1 MTKHDLLLEIGC
13 EEIPARFIE
22 DLRNQ
27 LADRMQKWLSEQ
39 RIEAK
44 EAVTYATPRR
54 IAVLIRDVAERQTD
68 MDEEVRG
75 PAKHIALAPDGSWS
89 KAAEGFARKQGI
101 PVDALVFD
109 VWKGETYVFAR
120 KRVEGQPT
128 VKLLAE
134 GLPSVLSS
142 LHFPKTMRWGTERTR
157 FIRPVRWLVCLFG
170 EETVPVSWA
179 GVMAAN
185 RTRGHRFLGGEA
197 TLSHPDQYVE
207 VLRRQWVI
215 ADVDERRRMILDQL
229 RRMETE
235 RGWRIPVAEDLL
247 DEVTHLVE
255 YPTALAG
262 SFDES
267 FLVLPR
273 AVLITTMRE
282 HQRYFPVESEDG
294 RLLPHFVTV
303 RNGDNTSLDVVARGN
318 EKVLRARL
326 ADARFFYD
334 EDLKLPIE
342 RAVKKLDQ
350 VVFHEELGT
359 MGDKVR
365 RIVNLADCLADALQW
380 DEDRR
385 QVLKRAAEICKF
397 DLSTQMVYE
406 FPELEGIMG
415 EEYARKAGEDKEVA
429 QAIRE
434 HHQPRHAGDET
445 PKSIMG
451 AVIGLA
457 DKMDTVAACFGIG
470 IQPSGSQDPYGLRRR
485 ASGIVQ
491 ILLDH
496 GWSQLT
502 LDQLWT
508 IALER
513 LQADGLLKKPMEET
527 AEELRSFFAQRL
539 KTVLQEE
546 GIRYDVID
554 AVLGADISRPK
565 LVLAKA
571 KVLMER
577 ANAYETYKLAVE
589 GFTRAANL
597 GVKGMADVPLDET
610 DMAEPAERELYKTY
624 QQAEE
629 AFAASVSKQDADGMY
644 EALALM
650 VPVIHRFFDDVM
662 VMVEDETIR
671 NRRLALL
678 RRITDLINRF
688 ARFDQLVLT

>member
-1 MTKHDLLLEIGC
+1 VTKRDLLLEIGC
-13 EEIPARFIE
+13 EEIPARFID
-22 DLRNQ
+22 DLRHQ
-27 LADRMQKWLSEQ
+27 LADRLQKWLKEQ
-39 RIEAK
+39 RIDAK
-44 EAVTYATPRR
+44 KAVTYATPRR
-54 IAVLIRDVAERQTD
+54 IAVLIGDVAERQED
-68 MDEEVRG
+68 LDEEVRG
-75 PAKHIALAPDGSWS
+75 PAKKIALTPDGSWS
-89 KAAEGFARKQGI
+89 KAAEGFARKQGV

-109 VWKGETYVFAR
+109 EFKGETYVFAR

-128 VKLLAE
+128 ATLLAE

-142 LHFPKTMRWGTERTR
+142 LHFPKTMRWGAERTR

-170 EETVPVSWA
+170 EETVSFSWA
-179 GVMAAN
+179 GVTAGN
-185 RTRGHRFLGGEA
+185 RTRGHRFLGKEV
-197 TLSHPDQYVE
+197 TLSHPGQYVE
-207 VLRRQWVI
+207 ALREQWVI
-215 ADVDERRRMILDQL
+215 ADVNERRERILDQL
-229 RRMETE
+229 RRMEAE

-255 YPTALAG
+255 YPTVLAG
-262 SFDES
+262 SFDAD

-282 HQRYFPVESEDG
+282 HQRYFPVESADG

-303 RNGDNTSLDVVARGN
+303 RNGDETSLDVVAKGN

-334 EDLKLPIE
+334 EDLKLPIDQ
-342 RAVKKLDQ
+342 AVEKLDQ

-359 MGDKVR
+359 VGDKVR
-365 RIVNLADCLADALQW
+365 RIVHLADRLADALQW
-380 DEDRR
+380 EEDRR
-385 QVLKRAAEICKF
+385 RVLKRAAQICKF

-415 EEYARKAGEDKEVA
+415 EEYARKAGEDEEVA
-429 QAIRE
+429 RAIKE

-445 PKSIMG
+445 PQSAIG

-457 DKMDTVAACFGIG
+457 DKMDTIAACFGIG

-513 LQADGLLKKPMEET
+513 LQSDGLLKKSVEET
-527 AEELRSFFAQRL
+527 AVELRSFFAQRL

-571 KVLMER
+571 RVLMDR
-577 ANAYETYKLAVE
+577 ASAYETYKLAVE
-589 GFTRAANL
+589 GFTRTANL
-597 GVKGMADVPLDET
+597 GVKGTPNVPLAEA
-610 DMAEPAERELYKTY
+610 DMTEPAERKLYEAY
-624 QQAEE
+624 QEAEK
-629 AFAASVSKQDADGMY
+629 AFMASLSEQDADGMY
-644 EALALM
+644 EALASM
-650 VPVIHRFFDDVM
+650 VPVIHRFFDEVL
-662 VMVEDETIR
+662 VMVEDETVR
-671 NRRLALL
+671 TRRLGLL
-678 RRITDLINRF
+678 RRITDLVHQF